1 MTEMKWFDGI
11 ANLMDMSLY
20 KLWELMMDMKAW
32 HAAVHGF
39 AKSDT
44 IERLNWTDSSQDV
57 FWDNFI
63 KILKNVS
70 FVQLFES
77 YFS

>member
-1 MTEMKWFDGI
+1 MKWFDGI

-44 IERLNWTDSSQDV
+44 IERLN
-57 FWDNFI
+57 
-63 KILKNVS
+63 
-70 FVQLFES
+70 
-77 YFS
+77 

>member
-1 MTEMKWFDGI
+1 
-11 ANLMDMSLY
+11 MDMSLY
-20 KLWELMMDMKAW
+20 KLWELMMDTKAW
-32 HAAVHGF
+32 HVAVHGF

-44 IERLNWTDSSQDV
+44 IERLNWTDSTQDL

>member
-1 MTEMKWFDGI
+1 MKWFDGI

-39 AKSDT
+39 VKSDT

-63 KILKNVS
+63 KILKNES